1 MNCRNSLNSL
11 SAYVDRELSGEQMLA
26 LRSHIERCPE
36 CKAEYES
43 LKTLKTELAAL
54 PMHEPPQGLDLEVI
68 RMVRRLQPAKSRTRM
83 SWALLAATSVAAAA
97 LAVLTFNAFFAL
109 TSESGVAEAGDGFD
123 AETDSA
129 VVEPNFGGHAPILP
143 VGR

>member
-1 MNCRNSLNSL
+1 MNCRHTLNCL
-11 SAYVDRELSGEQMLA
+11 SAYVDRELSGDQMIA

-43 LKTLKTELAAL
+43 LTSLKSALAAL
-54 PMHEPPQGLDLEVI
+54 PMHEPPKGLEQDVI
-68 RMVRRLQPAKSRTRM
+68 RMVRGLEPAHARTRL

-97 LAVLTFNAFFAL
+97 LAVLTFNVFFGL
-109 TSESGVAEAGDGFD
+109 TSEPDVVEGGAQFD
-123 AETDSA
+123 AGADSA
-129 VVEPNFGGHAPILP
+129 VVDPIDGGHAPILP

>member
-1 MNCRNSLNSL
+1 MNCRNSSNSL
-11 SAYVDRELSGEQMLA
+11 SAYVDRELTGEQMLA
-26 LRSHIERCPE
+26 LRSHIERCDE

-43 LKTLKTELAAL
+43 LQSLKAQLAAL
-54 PMHEPPQGLDLEVI
+54 PMHEPPQGLDLDVI
-68 RMVRRLQPAKSRTRM
+68 RMVRRLRPANSRTRL

-97 LAVLTFNAFFAL
+97 LAVLAFNAFFGL
-109 TSESGVAEAGDGFD
+109 TSEPGVVEAGSGFD

-129 VVEPNFGGHAPILP
+129 VVDPDFGGHAPILP